1 MKRILIR
8 NGWIV
13 TMDNENRIIRNGCIE
28 IKGKNIQRIFSD
40 ESGVHPEEYDQVLD
54 ASHMV
59 VLPGLIDIHTH
70 VCGSL
75 FKGMLED
82 TPNGFYGKALP
93 MEDRLTPEWIY
104 RLSLLGAAE
113 CLMGGITMINDLYHG
128 MECTAQALLDLGMRG
143 VVATKIFETDLA
155 RIQYRDYTRNR
166 AAGQRRLEENIA
178 LIEKFHGKGDGRILC
193 KFGPHATDTVSLELA
208 KRIALLGEKY
218 NVGFHIHAAQMPQ
231 EVSFLKEEYGLT
243 PIEYLCESGL
253 MGKRTTVAHCL
264 HVSDSDIRLLA
275 SGGAT
280 LAHCPD
286 MNGNK
291 GGPLAPMDK
300 MYAAGVS
307 VGYGTDWTS
316 SDLFSTMRMGITVG
330 RLFGGS
336 QAHHN
341 ALDALRRCTIDAA
354 RHLEV
359 DRITG
364 SLEEG
369 KRADMVL
376 VDLRKA
382 HLCPVH
388 DDPVSTVV
396 YNANCNDVHSVLVD
410 GKLLVEGGRL
420 RSMDLDDIM
429 NGAQEA
435 ADYIRKC

>member
-231 EVSFLKEEYGLT
+231 EVSFLK
-243 PIEYLCESGL
+243 
-253 MGKRTTVAHCL
+253 
-264 HVSDSDIRLLA
+264 
-275 SGGAT
+275 
-280 LAHCPD
+280 
-286 MNGNK
+286 
-291 GGPLAPMDK
+291 
-300 MYAAGVS
+300 
-307 VGYGTDWTS
+307 
-316 SDLFSTMRMGITVG
+316 
-330 RLFGGS
+330 
-336 QAHHN
+336 
-341 ALDALRRCTIDAA
+341 
-354 RHLEV
+354 
-359 DRITG
+359 
-364 SLEEG
+364 
-369 KRADMVL
+369 
-376 VDLRKA
+376 
-382 HLCPVH
+382 
-388 DDPVSTVV
+388 
-396 YNANCNDVHSVLVD
+396 
-410 GKLLVEGGRL
+410 
-420 RSMDLDDIM
+420 
-429 NGAQEA
+429 
-435 ADYIRKC
+435 